1 MSEEKVGSR
10 NGKPTQETIMSAVVL
25 FVEIDTVPGQKDAF
39 LARVRVHRANV
50 QKNEPGCQ
58 CFDISVPDDGDDKV
72 RLYEVYADQ
81 AAFDHHM
88 ETTYMKEYRA
98 DTAPMVAGRVL
109 AKAALA
115 ND

>member
-1 MSEEKVGSR
+1 MSS
-10 NGKPTQETIMSAVVL
+10 VVL
-25 FVEIDTVPGQKDAF
+25 HVEIETVPGQRDAF
-39 LARVRVHRANV
+39 LARARIHRGNV
-50 QKNEPGCQ
+50 LKNEPDCT

-72 RLYEVYADQ
+72 RLYEVYANQ

-88 ETTYMKEYRA
+88 ETPYMKEYRV
-98 DTAPMVAGRVL
+98 DTAPMVAGRAL

>member
-1 MSEEKVGSR
+1 
-10 NGKPTQETIMSAVVL
+10 MSAVVL
-25 FVEIDTVPGQKDAF
+25 FVEIDIVAGQKDAF
-39 LARVRVHRANV
+39 LARVREHRANV
-50 QKNEPGCQ
+50 RKNEPGCQ

-81 AAFDHHM
+81 AAFDLHM
-88 ETTYMKEYRA
+88 ETNHMKEYRA
-98 DTAPMVAGRVL
+98 DTGLMVAGRVI